1 MAIDYEH
8 YAAFLLNVEE
18 ITDINNNLI
27 QMNIDFRTAVKDP
40 YTLDEITDNEIYVEN
55 YIELKSKL
63 KLPKE
68 KLKGEKVKQL
78 RDEKGRFL
86 SKIESKLIK
95 DLAKKEKKSVKK
107 IKEAYFTD
115 KTKLISKIEGTPFAQ
130 HDVEKTIKNTTTFI
144 TINITTFDNEVYTFS
159 GIGSEIVENPD
170 FIRVFNREM
179 NRVYKTI
186 QKTNK

>member
-1 MAIDYEH
+1 MAIDNKH

-40 YTLDEITDNEIYVEN
+40 YTLDEITDNEVYVED

-78 RDEKGRFL
+78 RDKKGRFL

-95 DLAKKEKKSVKK
+95 DIAKKEKKSVKK
-107 IKEAYFTD
+107 
-115 KTKLISKIEGTPFAQ
+115 
-130 HDVEKTIKNTTTFI
+130 N
-144 TINITTFDNEVYTFS
+144 
-159 GIGSEIVENPD
+159 
-170 FIRVFNREM
+170 
-179 NRVYKTI
+179 
-186 QKTNK
+186 